1 MKRILLVIFFATLC
15 FFPNFTAQTF
25 SIRSYTS
32 HDGLISDKIMSIQQ
46 DCMGRMWIGT
56 PHGLCCFDGA
66 EYTHYTKYQ
75 SGKNHISNNIVQAIL
90 PRPNGD
96 VWFGTPDSLNIYSW
110 KDDKIS
116 SYGKVKGL
124 KSKDITVLASGS
136 NGNVWLGTFGE
147 GLFKYEQK
155 KDAFTT
161 IGVVSRQHGT
171 EKIMALCED
180 SNHQLWIGTRYNGLF
195 LYSPSVNE
203 CKPIRGIAPNEFV
216 KAIFQ
221 DVRGNV
227 WVGSDVNFYHIENNV
242 AVPVNARLFSGKN
255 IFAIC
260 ENPVGTLW
268 VGGDDV
274 LFQFNP
280 DALFAGEDV
289 NSVFHSYDYTYKGI
303 HAMLTDKD
311 NNLWLGTYGEGVK
324 VINHGSDFSHII
336 PGENSIVEPAF
347 PSATYAI
354 SKAKSDGMWLGK
366 EKGGIIRYNF
376 DTQNIVETIG
386 LKKYDAIAVLEDNG
400 GNLWIGTNM
409 GGLVLRRRNSAP
421 VYITNPVGSNVRTI
435 YQAKDSSVY
444 ISAVNGF
451 FRTKDTGKNWENVLQ
466 HWYPKNPDVRCVSQD
481 GMGRLWLGTYNSGLF
496 CYDPVRRS
504 FHTYY
509 KPKGLKSNI
518 IYDVLVDGKTVWIA
532 TDEGLASYSLS
543 SGKFTNQFPCNDIPD
558 VSIFAVQK
566 DKLGNL
572 WFSSAMGLWQYEVKH
587 HRIYH
592 FSSRSLPRIGEFTEG
607 ASAIDVNGNVYFGSY
622 DGLLQVNPYHNHVAG
637 KKTKL
642 IFTQLIIDDQK
653 ILPDSSSFHSN
664 LTENMNINR
673 HINVFHNNHAVSIHF
688 SLPYYDRDVQ
698 YYYKLDKVDNQW
710 RQLGNQNWVTFR
722 DLQPGDYRLLV
733 RAVVESDHNEI
744 FSYVD
749 ISVHPPLWATWWA
762 KTIYLLLICGALWY
776 AFQLIKSRVVL
787 AHNIEIERNNRK
799 KEEEVHEAKLMFFTN
814 LSHELRTPLTLLL
827 TPLEELISNETN
839 ESKKNT
845 LKLIN
850 KSANRL
856 MLLVNQI
863 LDFRKSEKGEMKLAV
878 QEVELTNY
886 FNDISSY
893 FRELAKDK
901 NIDFSLITHHL
912 PERAWIDPSLIEK
925 VCFNLLSNSFKFTP
939 QNGHIEFTLS
949 ADAEW
954 LTIKVTDNGMGIQRE
969 SQQSIFKAFF
979 QENRPV
985 PDANHFTIN
994 SGSGIGLHLVK
1005 SIAELHH
1012 GFVSFS
1018 SVPDVETVFTVR
1030 VPYLKEAYDEVE
1042 ISADK
1047 GLLPQDIIPS
1057 GPVGANVEALSAQKD
1072 QQPHL
1077 LIVDDNEELLRYI
1090 QSILSK
1096 FYLISVAHNGVEAL
1110 EMIKIE
1116 EYDLIVSD
1124 VMMPQ
1129 MNGIDLCKY
1138 LKGNIETN
1146 YIPIILLTA
1155 KSSMDDLIEGVEI
1168 GADAYI
1174 TKPFNLTYLRARI
1187 DQIIESRQILRTK
1200 FSQISPQNLNL
1211 EKGGGVENKFMYEVT
1226 EIIISHIT
1234 DENLNGSIIAN
1245 ELRMSR
1251 TSLHRKLKSIAGIS
1265 AGELIKNIRISKA
1278 SGELLQTNY
1287 TISEIA
1293 FRNGFNSLSYFSQCF
1308 TTSYGMSPKE
1318 YRQKNAKAP
1327 NKSSEATDKGTD
1339 TSDKGTDATDESADT
1354 TPES

>member
-1 MKRILLVIFFATLC
+1 
-15 FFPNFTAQTF
+15 
-25 SIRSYTS
+25 
-32 HDGLISDKIMSIQQ
+32 
-46 DCMGRMWIGT
+46 
-56 PHGLCCFDGA
+56 
-66 EYTHYTKYQ
+66 
-75 SGKNHISNNIVQAIL
+75 
-90 PRPNGD
+90 
-96 VWFGTPDSLNIYSW
+96 
-110 KDDKIS
+110 
-116 SYGKVKGL
+116 
-124 KSKDITVLASGS
+124 
-136 NGNVWLGTFGE
+136 
-147 GLFKYEQK
+147 
-155 KDAFTT
+155 
-161 IGVVSRQHGT
+161 
-171 EKIMALCED
+171 
-180 SNHQLWIGTRYNGLF
+180 
-195 LYSPSVNE
+195 
-203 CKPIRGIAPNEFV
+203 
-216 KAIFQ
+216 
-221 DVRGNV
+221 
-227 WVGSDVNFYHIENNV
+227 
-242 AVPVNARLFSGKN
+242 
-255 IFAIC
+255 
-260 ENPVGTLW
+260 
-268 VGGDDV
+268 
-274 LFQFNP
+274 
-280 DALFAGEDV
+280 
-289 NSVFHSYDYTYKGI
+289 
-303 HAMLTDKD
+303 
-311 NNLWLGTYGEGVK
+311 
-324 VINHGSDFSHII
+324 
-336 PGENSIVEPAF
+336 
-347 PSATYAI
+347 
-354 SKAKSDGMWLGK
+354 
-366 EKGGIIRYNF
+366 
-376 DTQNIVETIG
+376 
-386 LKKYDAIAVLEDNG
+386 
-400 GNLWIGTNM
+400 
-409 GGLVLRRRNSAP
+409 
-421 VYITNPVGSNVRTI
+421 
-435 YQAKDSSVY
+435 
-444 ISAVNGF
+444 
-451 FRTKDTGKNWENVLQ
+451 
-466 HWYPKNPDVRCVSQD
+466 
-481 GMGRLWLGTYNSGLF
+481 
-496 CYDPVRRS
+496 
-504 FHTYY
+504 
-509 KPKGLKSNI
+509 
-518 IYDVLVDGKTVWIA
+518 
-532 TDEGLASYSLS
+532 
-543 SGKFTNQFPCNDIPD
+543 
-558 VSIFAVQK
+558 
-566 DKLGNL
+566 
-572 WFSSAMGLWQYEVKH
+572 
-587 HRIYH
+587 
-592 FSSRSLPRIGEFTEG
+592 
-607 ASAIDVNGNVYFGSY
+607 
-622 DGLLQVNPYHNHVAG
+622 
-637 KKTKL
+637 
-642 IFTQLIIDDQK
+642 
-653 ILPDSSSFHSN
+653 
-664 LTENMNINR
+664 
-673 HINVFHNNHAVSIHF
+673 
-688 SLPYYDRDVQ
+688 VQ